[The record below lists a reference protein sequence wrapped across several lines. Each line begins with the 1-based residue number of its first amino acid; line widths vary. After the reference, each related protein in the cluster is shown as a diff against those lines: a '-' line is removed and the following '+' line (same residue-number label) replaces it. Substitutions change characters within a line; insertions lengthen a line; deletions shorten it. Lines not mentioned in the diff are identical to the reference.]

1 MSEKRYYIK
10 REGNHFKLSPQSQ
23 EEPLETPTSVQS
35 NAPKRVKRSIWSMI
49 GNFFSMFLSGL
60 ILIIG
65 FLIATP
71 FFLINLLINWI
82 KLSIGFAI
90 FWAIAYIVY
99 DTIILNNMSLGVHPF
114 NTTFVLTIMGLGF
127 IASIF
132 VTIAQIKE

>member
-10 REGNHFKLSPQSQ
+10 REGNHFKLSPQPQ

-114 NTTFVLTIMGLGF
+114 NTTIVLTIMGLGF

>member
-114 NTTFVLTIMGLGF
+114 NTTIVLTIMGLGF

>member
-23 EEPLETPTSVQS
+23 EEPVETPTPVQS

-114 NTTFVLTIMGLGF
+114 NTTIVLTIMGLGF

>member
-114 NTTFVLTIMGLGF
+114 NTTIVLTIMGLGF
-127 IASIF
+127 IASIL

>member
-35 NAPKRVKRSIWSMI
+35 NDPKRVKRSIWSMI

-82 KLSIGFAI
+82 KLSIGFSI

-114 NTTFVLTIMGLGF
+114 NTTIVLTIMGLGF

>member
-1 MSEKRYYIK
+1 MSKKKYFLKRD
-10 REGNHFKLSPQSQ
+10 GNHFKLADGTDEIVEKGLKENKNYSF
-23 EEPLETPTSVQS
+23 
-35 NAPKRVKRSIWSMI
+35 
-49 GNFFSMFLSGL
+49 NFFQIKKIFGVLFSAIIF
-60 ILIIG
+60 ILT

-114 NTTFVLTIMGLGF
+114 NTAIVLTIMGLGF

>member
-23 EEPLETPTSVQS
+23 EETLETPTSVQS

-114 NTTFVLTIMGLGF
+114 NTTIVLTIMGLGF

>member
-35 NAPKRVKRSIWSMI
+35 NDPKRVKRSIWSMI

-114 NTTFVLTIMGLGF
+114 NTTIVLTIMGLGF

>member
-10 REGNHFKLSPQSQ
+10 REGNHFNLYPQSQ
-23 EEPLETPTSVQS
+23 EEPLEPPTSVQS

-114 NTTFVLTIMGLGF
+114 NTTIVLTIMGLGF

>member
-10 REGNHFKLSPQSQ
+10 REGNHFKLSPQPQ
-23 EEPLETPTSVQS
+23 EEPVETPTSVQS

-114 NTTFVLTIMGLGF
+114 NTTIVLTIMGLGF

>member
-35 NAPKRVKRSIWSMI
+35 NDPKRVKRSIWSMI

-71 FFLINLLINWI
+71 FFLINLLINWL

-114 NTTFVLTIMGLGF
+114 NTTIVLTIMGLGF

>member
-71 FFLINLLINWI
+71 FFLINLL
-82 KLSIGFAI
+82 LSLIHI
-90 FWAIAYIVY
+90 
-99 DTIILNNMSLGVHPF
+99 
-114 NTTFVLTIMGLGF
+114 
-127 IASIF
+127 
-132 VTIAQIKE
+132 

>member
-35 NAPKRVKRSIWSMI
+35 NAPKRVKLSIWSMI

-114 NTTFVLTIMGLGF
+114 NTTIVLTIMGLGF

>member
-35 NAPKRVKRSIWSMI
+35 NAPKRVKRSIWTMI

-114 NTTFVLTIMGLGF
+114 NTTIVLTIMGLGF

>member
-114 NTTFVLTIMGLGF
+114 NTTVVLTIMGLGF